1 MAVDY
6 HVTYV
11 DTRPDIQASSGR
23 LVYVKEVHFVI
34 DTSPAMGHEDSVT
47 LPEDRFNAD
56 NAKALIED
64 KVARVK
70 ATFAL

>member
-6 HVTYV
+6 HITYV
-11 DTRPDIQASSGR
+11 DTRPDIAANSGR
-23 LVYVKEVHFVI
+23 LVGVKDVHFVI
-34 DTSPAMGHEDSVT
+34 DTQPAQGHEDFVT
-47 LPEDRFNAD
+47 LPEDRFNAE